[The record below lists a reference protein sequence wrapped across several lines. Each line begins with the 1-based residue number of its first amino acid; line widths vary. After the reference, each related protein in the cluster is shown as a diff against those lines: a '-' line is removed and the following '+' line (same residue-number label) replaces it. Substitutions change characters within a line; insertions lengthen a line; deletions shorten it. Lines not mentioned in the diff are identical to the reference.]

1 MWIKKITLEKFLYI
15 WTGLKVKKISIDFSN
30 RENVMCLLVGP
41 NGIGKT
47 SFLSCL
53 TPFATLGNL
62 DVRDSNSLII
72 DGENGYKELIIMDD
86 DDEYIIKH
94 FYVPHKES
102 NHSVKSYF
110 TKNGVELNSNGNV
123 TSFKCLV
130 KEFFGIDMDYL
141 KLIRIGDNV
150 TNLIKL
156 KATDRKNFMSKFLS
170 SVDIYLKY
178 NKKITEDVKDIKLI
192 ISHSNDKLQK
202 LHIDDAN
209 VFKENINILK
219 DKVEEN
225 DKELRRVRS
234 NLSKIDFQLQ
244 TLGEGQKREDI
255 KILIREKKKL
265 LDKWGKSLES
275 KKNISLDSVKRE
287 KLLKDNEL
295 QRLKGISEGNLVV
308 MESMLNHIDSLYKE
322 LTSLKK
328 NLELSKSESN
338 IDSLEKYI
346 QTLHNKRTS
355 LEETLTFSKPT
366 QVEKEII
373 DEFIVAI
380 KNIQRILNTTYEFGK
395 EPIKDALELIIKSK
409 NINEYVASKLI
420 AIEKKKKKDEATYLD
435 KIIEKYS
442 NIKRPDNC
450 DCILLRMYDDIMMV
464 KDIRSSDSNTI
475 KNAEY
480 YQMVKAVYDNLLYCF
495 EELERWKEVIKQLPE
510 NIQKDFILDN
520 LHDNIRNCKM
530 IYNDKKINDLLLE
543 VTEFYNYE
551 KIIKELEKAF
561 DDLRKEKETSKIYFF
576 EDSIKRTTKLIEDKI
591 KEKEKQEKIIHENNS
606 DILNL
611 ETEIDNLSTLIDA
624 LEKYSETKKEYDL
637 LIDKDNEIEK
647 LLCTMDDCF
656 RVESQLKKEKDI
668 LSKEIQ
674 DREFYL
680 NEYNTLTKEL
690 KKAQEIYDDLITIK
704 TSTSNK
710 DGIPLLFIEMYLKD
724 ITELA
729 NELLDIVY
737 GGDIY
742 LDKFDIQ
749 ADSFKIPFVKNG
761 IRVPD
766 ISLASQGEQS
776 FFSMAI
782 SFALSSKNLTKYN
795 IPLLDEVDATFDTFN
810 RERCL
815 EIIEYQNEIIEC
827 EQEFIISHNN
837 MYEQYSVDVIDFSN
851 LKKSKFNIITE

>member
-72 DGENGYKELIIMDD
+72 DGENGYKELIIMDG

-94 FYVPHKES
+94 FYAPHRES

-110 TKNGVELNSNGNV
+110 TRNGIELNSNGNV

-244 TLGEGQKREDI
+244 TLSDGQKREDI

-275 KKNISLDSVKRE
+275 KKDISLDSVKRE

-346 QTLHNKRTS
+346 QTLHTKRIS

-464 KDIRSSDSNTI
+464 KDIKSSDSNTV

-530 IYNDKKINDLLLE
+530 IYSDKKINDLLLE

-561 DDLRKEKETSKIYFF
+561 DDLRKEKETSKISFF

-647 LLCTMDDCF
+647 LLYTMDDCF

>member
-1 MWIKKITLEKFLYI
+1 
-15 WTGLKVKKISIDFSN
+15 
-30 RENVMCLLVGP
+30 
-41 NGIGKT
+41 
-47 SFLSCL
+47 
-53 TPFATLGNL
+53 
-62 DVRDSNSLII
+62 
-72 DGENGYKELIIMDD
+72 
-86 DDEYIIKH
+86 
-94 FYVPHKES
+94 
-102 NHSVKSYF
+102 
-110 TKNGVELNSNGNV
+110 
-123 TSFKCLV
+123 
-130 KEFFGIDMDYL
+130 
-141 KLIRIGDNV
+141 
-150 TNLIKL
+150 
-156 KATDRKNFMSKFLS
+156 
-170 SVDIYLKY
+170 
-178 NKKITEDVKDIKLI
+178 
-192 ISHSNDKLQK
+192 
-202 LHIDDAN
+202 
-209 VFKENINILK
+209 
-219 DKVEEN
+219 
-225 DKELRRVRS
+225 
-234 NLSKIDFQLQ
+234 
-244 TLGEGQKREDI
+244 
-255 KILIREKKKL
+255 
-265 LDKWGKSLES
+265 
-275 KKNISLDSVKRE
+275 
-287 KLLKDNEL
+287 
-295 QRLKGISEGNLVV
+295 
-308 MESMLNHIDSLYKE
+308 
-322 LTSLKK
+322 
-328 NLELSKSESN
+328 
-338 IDSLEKYI
+338 
-346 QTLHNKRTS
+346 
-355 LEETLTFSKPT
+355 
-366 QVEKEII
+366 
-373 DEFIVAI
+373 
-380 KNIQRILNTTYEFGK
+380 
-395 EPIKDALELIIKSK
+395 
-409 NINEYVASKLI
+409 
-420 AIEKKKKKDEATYLD
+420 
-435 KIIEKYS
+435 
-442 NIKRPDNC
+442 
-450 DCILLRMYDDIMMV
+450 
-464 KDIRSSDSNTI
+464 
-475 KNAEY
+475 
-480 YQMVKAVYDNLLYCF
+480 
-495 EELERWKEVIKQLPE
+495 
-510 NIQKDFILDN
+510 
-520 LHDNIRNCKM
+520 M

>member
-234 NLSKIDFQLQ
+234 NLSRIDFQLQ

-265 LDKWGKSLES
+265 LDKWSKSLES
-275 KKNISLDSVKRE
+275 KKDISLDSVKRE

>member
-234 NLSKIDFQLQ
+234 NLSRIDFQLQ

-265 LDKWGKSLES
+265 LDKWSKSLES
-275 KKNISLDSVKRE
+275 KKDISLDSVKRE

-308 MESMLNHIDSLYKE
+308 IESMLNHIDSLYKE